1 MPVDSSPT
9 VPSPHLDQVHPAPRT
24 PSPWGNVILAAV
36 LMLATLPG
44 RTQGLGLITEHLL
57 RDFQLDRVTYA
68 KINLWATL
76 LGSAFCLP
84 AGWIID
90 RCGLRRTTI
99 GIVLPLAAV
108 VFVMS
113 AFFGSVAVLFVLV
126 LLSRGLGQSALSVA
140 SITAAGKSIG
150 RGEGWAMGVY
160 SALFSILYAVAFIFI
175 GGTVEHHDWRL
186 AWVEVAIGLV
196 VVAIL
201 TACFLR
207 EPLRLAG
214 AAESVNGATLG
225 EALRAPVFWVFAVAT
240 ALFALVYAGFGLFNE
255 AIFAEHGFSAEIYHR
270 FVAISALWALSGQ
283 MLCGWLSLRRS
294 MPRLLAMALLLLAS
308 GLAALPQLHTL
319 TQLWIFA
326 GAFGLAVGF
335 VTVIFFAVWGRAF
348 GRAHLGRIQGA
359 AQMVTVFASAV
370 GPLLFAESEKACG
383 SFTPLLYIL
392 ATIVG
397 ISGLTAW
404 FCQLPPSPSTNVPS
418 LHNGFGHTD

>member
-1 MPVDSSPT
+1 MPVESSAA
-9 VPSPHLDQVHPAPRT
+9 VSAPHPDQARPAT
-24 PSPWGNVILAAV
+24 PKLSPWGNVALAAV

-57 RDFQLDRVTYA
+57 RDFRLDRVAYA
-68 KINLWATL
+68 NINLWATL

-90 RCGLRRTTI
+90 RYGLRRTAI
-99 GIVLPLAAV
+99 GILLPLAAI
-108 VFVMS
+108 VFTMS
-113 AFFGSVAVLFVLV
+113 AFSGSVAVLFALV

-140 SITAAGKSIG
+140 SITAVGKSVG

-160 SALFSILYAVAFIFI
+160 SALFSILYAVAFVLI
-175 GGTVEHHDWRL
+175 GGTVEHQSWRR
-186 AWVEVAIGLV
+186 AWMYVAIGLI
-196 VVAIL
+196 VVAVL
-201 TACFLR
+201 TVCFLR
-207 EPLRLAG
+207 EPLRPTET
-214 AAESVNGATLG
+214 AETASGATLG
-225 EALRAPVFWVFAVAT
+225 EALRTSVFWIFAVAT
-240 ALFALVYAGFGLFNE
+240 ALFALIYAGFGLFNE
-255 AIFAEHGFSAEIYHR
+255 AIFTEHGFNAEIYHR
-270 FVAISALWALSGQ
+270 FVAVSALWALVGQ

-294 MPRLLAMALLLLAS
+294 TPRLLAVALFLLAA
-308 GLAALPQLHTL
+308 GLAALPRLHTL
-319 TQLWIFA
+319 AQLWIFA

-335 VTVIFFAVWGRAF
+335 VTVLFFAVWGQAF

-370 GPLLFAESEKACG
+370 GPLLFAESERAAD

-404 FCQLPPSPSTNVPS
+404 FCQLRPSSSADFSPS
-418 LHNGFGHTD
+418 